1 MCPCQNGE
9 GELNYVYRVC
19 ENQYTTQ
26 TSYTIILSFL
36 SQYSVS
42 SLPVLHSGVIFLIA
56 KRLFGTGSQKEEM
69 SYFCVF
75 YLGRITHGT

>member
-42 SLPVLHSGVIFLIA
+42 GLPVCYSLVSSFWQEKGSLA
-56 KRLFGTGSQKEEM
+56 QDPKRKKCHIS
-69 SYFCVF
+69 VF
-75 YLGRITHGT
+75 FILAE